1 MAEDPVSCAGEDK
14 VAVEVGTMGSS
25 TAVCGGKNYGARE
38 LAAGGGEG
46 GQRRAAEQS
55 ASAAPEEE
63 EKGDFPRDLFAI
75 LKKHRDPTVN

>member
-1 MAEDPVSCAGEDK
+1 VKITSQWRLGRW
-14 VAVEVGTMGSS
+14 GNS
-25 TAVCGGKNYGARE
+25 TAACGGNYGARK

-55 ASAAPEEE
+55 ASAAPKEE